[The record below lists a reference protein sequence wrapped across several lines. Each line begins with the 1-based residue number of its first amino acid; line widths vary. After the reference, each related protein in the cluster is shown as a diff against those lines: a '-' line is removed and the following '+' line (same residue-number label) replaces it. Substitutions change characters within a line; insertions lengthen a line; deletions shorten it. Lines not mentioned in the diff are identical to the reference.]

1 MSNWNS
7 MFISFNKSLLNDEI
21 FYSIKDYIKQFK
33 AKFNNEVDIGM
44 MDDYYMSSA
53 DYDKFIVSEE
63 SISETINIK
72 KIIKKYDFQLGVD
85 YILVQKPKTFSN
97 VISPFKSNN
106 SIKMTPLCFKKI
118 LILSGNN
125 IYINYFIFLETVMQS
140 YEEYQKMF
148 NRKTL
153 LEAQKKIKLLE
164 RKIQKKNI
172 NKCITGNS
180 VNFNEDDFSFF
191 SDSS

>member
-7 MFISFNKSLLNDEI
+7 MFISFNKSLINDEI

>member
-7 MFISFNKSLLNDEI
+7 MFVSFNRSLINDEI

-33 AKFNNEVDIGM
+33 AKFNNDIDIGM
-44 MDDYYMSSA
+44 MDDYYMSSI
-53 DYDKFIVSEE
+53 DYDKFIVNEE
-63 SISETINIK
+63 SISETIDIK
-72 KIIKKYDFQLGVD
+72 KIIKKYDFQLGID

-97 VISPFKSNN
+97 VISPFKSSN
-106 SIKMTPLCFKKI
+106 SVKMTPLCFKKI

-125 IYINYFIFLETVMQS
+125 IYINYFIFLETVMQN

-153 LEAQKKIKLLE
+153 LDAQKKIKLLE

-172 NKCITGNS
+172 NKCLTGSS
-180 VNFNEDDFSFF
+180 VNFNEDEFSFF

>member
-1 MSNWNS
+1 
-7 MFISFNKSLLNDEI
+7 MFISFNKSLINDEI